1 MMHGLFDM
9 PTFTYF
15 DFKNIWTGS
24 IYREFNFKIF
34 PVKTDELK
42 ELKTIIW
49 FGKKSFD
56 NVTED
61 DYYKTLHHEFSPE
74 GYEKLLE
81 ELNFEAKEF
90 GKTHRTIFY

>member
-9 PTFTYF
+9 PTFAYF
-15 DFKNIWTGS
+15 NFGNIWTGS

-34 PVKTDELK
+34 PLKKDEPP

-49 FGKKSFD
+49 FGRKSID
-56 NVTED
+56 NVPEE
-61 DYYKTLHHEFSPE
+61 DYYKVLHHEFSPE

-81 ELNFEAKEF
+81 ELNYEATEF
-90 GKTHRTIFY
+90 GKTHRRIFY